1 MGFVCT
7 TMRPAVGEELDA
19 VVAEGSGGELDV
31 AEVAAEDL
39 RGRRRR
45 HGEHVHRHGRRGQRR
60 QQPQLQRRRRRHAQ
74 RPRFRD
80 DIAIAAPAPESS
92 ASSRPSASPLG
103 PAACSPARRRL
114 MDGFVDGRGLREP
127 VIYSQVPRSAAARQE
142 LPHLS
147 GMLVY
152 LACDKL

>member
-1 MGFVCT
+1 MYTYTYAYIYVKHRYTSTYVHTHTATSTHMGFVCT

-60 QQPQLQRRRRRHAQ
+60 QQPQLQRRRRRHAL
-74 RPRFRD
+74 RPRVRD
-80 DIAIAAPAPESS
+80 DPAIAGAREQRLQPPIGLAG
-92 ASSRPSASPLG
+92 AGGVVITRPSP
-103 PAACSPARRRL
+103 
-114 MDGFVDGRGLREP
+114 
-127 VIYSQVPRSAAARQE
+127 
-142 LPHLS
+142 PH
-147 GMLVY
+147 GWIH
-152 LACDKL
+152 